1 MTKGND
7 TASSAAA
14 TLFRTVVQIPPMHTR
29 IGYGDTLLSL
39 GSCFADN
46 MARRMQ
52 RAKFRITASPT
63 GILFNPA
70 SVARAIEAFDAFDT
84 DKEQDGNTALPPQ
97 VRDVECDS
105 GRYFSYDFHSTFSAA
120 DAATARANM
129 AKGLRAGA
137 EALTKAGT
145 IIITFGT
152 AWVYRLRSD
161 GRVVANCHKQPQAL
175 FERTLLTAEQIV
187 ARYDALFD
195 GPLQGKNVIFTVS
208 PVRHLGD
215 GLTGNALSKS
225 LLRVAVEQ
233 ICQRHPKAEYFP
245 SFEIL
250 NDELRDYR
258 FYADDMTH
266 PSDVAVDYIWQ
277 RFAEAVFDSPTRR
290 AAEDAQLIV
299 QAAEHR
305 PFAPDSEQYR
315 TFCRTMTNRIEALE
329 AQYPTMDF
337 ADEKEYFA
345 SHIG

>member
-7 TASSAAA
+7 TSSSAAA
-14 TLFRTVVQIPPMHTR
+14 ALFRTVVQIPPMHIR

-46 MARRMQ
+46 MARRMHH
-52 RAKFRITASPT
+52 AKFRITASPT
-63 GILFNPA
+63 GILFNPE
-70 SVARAIEAFDAFDT
+70 SVARAIEAFAAFDAGKK
-84 DKEQDGNTALPPQ
+84 DDGITPLPPQ
-97 VRDVECDS
+97 VRDVECNS
-105 GRYFSYDFHSTFSAA
+105 GQYFSYDFHSTFSAA

-129 AKGLRAGA
+129 VKGLRAGA
-137 EALTKAGT
+137 EALSKAGT

-152 AWVYRLRSD
+152 AWVYRLRRD
-161 GRVVANCHKQPQAL
+161 RDVVANCHKQPQTL
-175 FERTLLTAEQIV
+175 FERTLLTAEQIA
-187 ARYDALFD
+187 ARYDALFE
-195 GPLQGKNVIFTVS
+195 GPLRGKSVIFTVS

-277 RFAEAVFDSPTRR
+277 RFAEAAFDPQTRR
-290 AAEDAQLIV
+290 AVMAAQRIV
-299 QAAEHR
+299 QAAGHR

-329 AQYPTMDF
+329 AQYPMMDF
-337 ADEKEYFA
+337 TEEKEYFA
-345 SHIG
+345 SYLG